1 MAKVYLEK
9 LNHLLSA
16 FELDKALSVS
26 LETKH
31 FFSGAALYANNT
43 ICASWSPGG
52 LAFKLS
58 SSEVER
64 LISSGKAKPLKY
76 FEKGHIKVGYAMFE
90 NPENSANSRWKGY
103 FEKAIR
109 LVGTGDGGRGTGDG
123 GRGTGKNRA

>member
-1 MAKVYLEK
+1 MATIYLEK

-16 FELDKALSVS
+16 FELNNALSTN

-43 ICASWSPGG
+43 ICVSWSPGG

-58 SSEVER
+58 DSDVES

-76 FEKGHIKVGYAMFE
+76 FDKGHVKAGYAMFE
-90 NPENSANSRWKGY
+90 NPEKSKNSRWKGY
-103 FEKAIR
+103 FEKAIH
-109 LVGTGDGGRGTGDG
+109 LAVTGDG
-123 GRGTGKNRA
+123 